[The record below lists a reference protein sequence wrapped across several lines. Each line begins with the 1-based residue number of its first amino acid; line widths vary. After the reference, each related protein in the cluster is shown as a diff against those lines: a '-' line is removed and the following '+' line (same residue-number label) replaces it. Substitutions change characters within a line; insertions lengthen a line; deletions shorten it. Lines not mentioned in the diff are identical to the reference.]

1 MDTNSASLGVLMT
14 IAISVGGI
22 LSCVLAKTAA
32 VRQATK
38 IIENETAE
46 LEAAEGEEGDDDD
59 TEVAEAEG
67 EEGDDAEAEAEE
79 GDEAEGEE
87 GEEAEG
93 EDVNENGAH
102 EEKVLENTE
111 AIVDEAIVDEPTI
124 VAPPPPAPEAPPPVA
139 LKSDLD
145 ALRVELMDQFAAF
158 NKKHESHDYNV
169 DSLMRTAAAHNQ
181 KMISINEQNE
191 NQLNNL
197 NNRITSVESNRA
209 VEVIQTTMNQFD
221 SVVKNLTQ
229 NVGSLENLFET
240 SINTL
245 TESFHVYEDTTTQ
258 ALSGIVER
266 QATFHQKIA
275 DHSTKL
281 AAIDLTKPDETESL
295 KNQIIILSTQVSEI
309 TSLKNQIIILSTQV
323 SEITSLK
330 NQITLHDGSL
340 GLVTAQNDALKAE
353 VTKCQSDLAL
363 SSASNRLTG
372 TLIQDLTKQTKA
384 LEARLVAQEA
394 VVDTHSAPLKFL
406 QDSVQAQD
414 AVIAKVRKGLEEVAS
429 QSEGIEEIVNKIG
442 IIEVALEKKNKAKK
456 GGLFG

>member
-124 VAPPPPAPEAPPPVA
+124 VAPPPPAPEAPPPPVA

-309 TSLKNQIIILSTQV
+309 TSLKNQI
-323 SEITSLK
+323 
-330 NQITLHDGSL
+330 TLHDGSL

>member
-67 EEGDDAEAEAEE
+67 EEGEE
-79 GDEAEGEE
+79 GEAEGEE
-87 GEEAEG
+87 AEA

-102 EEKVLENTE
+102 EEKVVENT
-111 AIVDEAIVDEPTI
+111 EAIVDEPTI
-124 VAPPPPAPEAPPPVA
+124 VAPPPPAPEAPPPPVA

-145 ALRVELMDQFAAF
+145 TLRVELMDQFAAF
-158 NKKHESHDYNV
+158 NKKHESHDYHV

-245 TESFHVYEDTTTQ
+245 TESFHSYEDTTTQ

-295 KNQIIILSTQVSEI
+295 KNQITALA
-309 TSLKNQIIILSTQV
+309 TQV

-340 GLVTAQNDALKAE
+340 ALVTAQNDALKAE
-353 VTKCQSDLAL
+353 VAKCQSDLAL

-384 LEARLVAQEA
+384 LESRLVAQEA

>member
-309 TSLKNQIIILSTQV
+309 TSLKNQI
-323 SEITSLK
+323 
-330 NQITLHDGSL
+330 TLHDGSL

>member
-67 EEGDDAEAEAEE
+67 EEG
-79 GDEAEGEE
+79 
-87 GEEAEG
+87 EEAEG

-111 AIVDEAIVDEPTI
+111 AIVDEPTI
-124 VAPPPPAPEAPPPVA
+124 VAPPPPAPEAPPPPVA

-295 KNQIIILSTQVSEI
+295 KNQITTLAAQVSEI

-384 LEARLVAQEA
+384 LESRLVAQEA

>member
-79 GDEAEGEE
+79 GAEAEGEE

-309 TSLKNQIIILSTQV
+309 TSLKNQI
-323 SEITSLK
+323 
-330 NQITLHDGSL
+330 TLHDGSL